1 MLIDVMGGLYS
12 NFLYTSPPSS
22 SSPDLAYLLMLAAR
36 SSLGIFV
43 PLLFTFTTLCSLG
56 NIPSECTSGEK
67 DYCIDFKVDL
77 SS

>member
-1 MLIDVMGGLYS
+1 MGGLYS

-22 SSPDLAYLLMLAAR
+22 SSPDLAHLLMLAAR
-36 SSLGIFV
+36 SNLDIFV
-43 PLLFTFTTLCSLG
+43 PLILNFTTLCSLG
-56 NIPSECTSGEK
+56 TPPSECTSGEK